1 MANSF
6 AFTTPTEYSA
16 EAESIARQRALAQ
29 ALQQEGSQG
38 APAGQMAGQVFVPTS
53 PLMHLAKALKGV
65 SGAMHD
71 KQAQDRARA
80 LGEQAEQRRTA
91 DMSLLSQALQGRQAS
106 PGGLMEDASGNVT
119 QADALPGQTPSQ
131 SLMQALPMLRDPSL
145 QQFALGQSVGMNK
158 PQVVGKSLMRPDG
171 TIIATDPASK
181 KPEKTFKVGDV
192 RKVAMGEQEVT
203 QEYQQDGTWKE
214 IGRGARF
221 ARQVAPAG
229 GGSGEKPPKAPV
241 GFRFSSDG
249 ETLEPIPG
257 GPKDPKAVQLPS
269 AALKLQQ
276 AELDAI
282 GTAAGITADLGGVI
296 KQIDDG
302 KLKLGFFRNLQSEG
316 RQLVGANDD
325 VSKAYGSFKATLEK
339 LRNDSLRLNKGVQ
352 TEGDAQRAWN
362 EVLTRIN
369 DPEFVKQRL
378 GEIQTINERAVN
390 LRKMNVD
397 AIRSNYGASPMDT
410 SGYQNV
416 PSAVGG
422 NPKPAGGRPA
432 VGTIEN
438 GYRFKGGDPAKP
450 ESWEKV

>member
-65 SGAMHD
+65 SGSMHD
-71 KQAQDRARA
+71 KQAQDRAKA
-80 LGEQAEQRRTA
+80 LAGEAEQRRGA
-91 DMSLLSQALQGRQAS
+91 DMSLLAQALQGRQAT

-119 QADALPGQTPSQ
+119 QADPMAGQTPVQ
-131 SLMQALPMLRDPSL
+131 SLGQALPMLRDPSM
-145 QQFALGQSVGMNK
+145 QQMGMT
-158 PQVVGKSLMRPDG
+158 SLMGAQTRADQQRFLAEQKEAERAARAG
-171 TIIATDPASK
+171 ERGDQRAFLEAEGERNRAAAAERQRQAAEDRRAL
-181 KPEKTFKVGDV
+181 VGA
-192 RKVAMGEQEVT
+192 VAA
-203 QEYQQDGTWKE
+203 
-214 IGRGARF
+214 GRQGA
-221 ARQVAPAG
+221 A
-229 GGSGEKPPKAPV
+229 PKAPT

-316 RQLVGANDD
+316 RQLVGANDE

-397 AIRSNYGASPMDT
+397 AIRGNYGASPMDT

-416 PSAVGG
+416 PAAVGG
-422 NPKPAGGRPA
+422 NPKPAAGGRPA
-432 VGTIEN
+432 VGTVQD